1 MTTFKRFSVAL
12 ILAAAVATPVAAQE
26 AIQEPGNYAF
36 YHPNGDL
43 LHAGSSRPADS
54 MASQL
59 SRDVS
64 GMRMSVKSRKT
75 VAVRAPAKGY

>member
-1 MTTFKRFSVAL
+1 MTRFKLVSAAL

-36 YHPNGDL
+36 YHPNGDVL
-43 LHAGSSRPADS
+43 NAGSRRPADA

-59 SRDVS
+59 PRDVA
-64 GMRMSVKSRKT
+64 GMRMSVKSHKR
-75 VAVRAPAKGY
+75 VAARALAKGY